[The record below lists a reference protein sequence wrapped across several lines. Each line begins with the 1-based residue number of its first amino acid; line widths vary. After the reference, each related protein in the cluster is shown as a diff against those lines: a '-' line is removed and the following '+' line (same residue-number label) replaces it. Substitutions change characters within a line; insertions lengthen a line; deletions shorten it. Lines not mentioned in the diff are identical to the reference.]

1 MRRVLDSALGHKGH
15 GHLNKARSATPVCC
29 ARRHV
34 GMHVHGAM
42 WCICSPCV
50 GHQARFPSPPQLP
63 LPHTARGWVF
73 RKPPF
78 PNHLNP
84 TPQCGG
90 RVKREGRPE
99 AHAPPRA
106 VGWSRS
112 WGLISGLAGPYPPS
126 AGA

>member
-50 GHQARFPSPPQLP
+50 GHQPAFPHLPSSPCRTRP
-63 LPHTARGWVF
+63 GGGF
-73 RKPPF
+73 SG
-78 PNHLNP
+78 NP
-84 TPQCGG
+84 TFPTT
-90 RVKREGRPE
+90 
-99 AHAPPRA
+99 
-106 VGWSRS
+106 
-112 WGLISGLAGPYPPS
+112 
-126 AGA
+126 

>member
-73 RKPPF
+73 PETPLSQPPKSH
-78 PNHLNP
+78 PSVRWS
-84 TPQCGG
+84 CEKGG
-90 RVKREGRPE
+90 QTRGARTTEGSGVEPE
-99 AHAPPRA
+99 LGSDIGL
-106 VGWSRS
+106 GWPLST
-112 WGLISGLAGPYPPS
+112 
-126 AGA
+126 